1 MFILNFRGLQ
11 PIFEVQ
17 SVTWCAC
24 ALRRVQ
30 FFRLSN
36 FSPDILIKFP
46 TKTPAFFWIES
57 LKTEKR
63 TLNGS
68 KYRVSP
74 RAFVVTGTNRQQ
86 FETDGCAVIDWWREG
101 ELRTCRWRARPKR
114 WRQRAAAVAAARE
127 CLTRKKRARLL
138 YTHCRAIEQRVQW
151 TFWRLHLEWAL
162 FWNVPFLKCVSFLQC
177 ALFGMW
183 SNEMWPKWNV
193 PFLEYAQ
200 NGIWSK

>member
-17 SVTWCAC
+17 SVTWWAHAHCVGC
-24 ALRRVQ
+24 N

-36 FSPDILIKFP
+36 FSLSILIKFP
-46 TKTPAFFWIES
+46 TKTLLFFWIES

-74 RAFVVTGTNRQQ
+74 RAFLVTGTNRQQ
-86 FETDGCAVIDWWREG
+86 FETDGCSVIDWWREG

-114 WRQRAAAVAAARE
+114 RWRQRAAAARRTIGQIHRKCKETSNLMWLSLIWVMMIPIMFLAA
-127 CLTRKKRARLL
+127 K
-138 YTHCRAIEQRVQW
+138 I
-151 TFWRLHLEWAL
+151 
-162 FWNVPFLKCVSFLQC
+162 
-177 ALFGMW
+177 
-183 SNEMWPKWNV
+183 
-193 PFLEYAQ
+193 
-200 NGIWSK
+200 